1 MSRPDTITLITVFSP
16 MEVIFVMDVKELI
29 RSGRLSEARKQ
40 LVEEV
45 KSSPADVSKR
55 TLLFQVLALCGEW
68 DKADRHL
75 DVIVAQDA
83 STETG
88 VQVYKNLIHAEKE
101 RIEVFKRTR
110 YPSLLTKAPS
120 YFEMYFAAWDKLLK
134 QDIEE
139 SQKLYDQIETLC
151 PPLSGTIN
159 GKSFSGFRDMDDLL
173 SLFIEVIVHERYV
186 WIPCESLREL
196 SIAPPKTLFDLLWIT
211 VHITTWEGLSLNCY
225 MPVLYPESFLHE
237 DERVKLGR
245 MTDWIPLGGPF
256 YRGRGQHVF
265 QVGEAELALLE
276 IRELVFELSANE
288 MANETTNETVNETK
302 NETVNETKNETVNE
316 NDKGNDK

>member
-1 MSRPDTITLITVFSP
+1 
-16 MEVIFVMDVKELI
+16 MEVLLIMDVKELI
-29 RSGRLSEARKQ
+29 RSGRLSDARKQ

-45 KSSPADVSKR
+45 KSSPADVGKR

-75 DVIVAQDA
+75 DAIVVQDA

-101 RIEVFKRTR
+101 RIEVFKRMR

-120 YFEMYFAAWDKLLK
+120 YFEMYFAAWDALLK
-134 QDIEE
+134 KDIEGA
-139 SQKLYDQIETLC
+139 QKLYDQIEVS
-151 PPLSGTIN
+151 PLSGTIN
-159 GKSFSGFRDMDDLL
+159 GKTFSGFSDMDSLL

-196 SIAPPKTLFDLLWIT
+196 SITPPKSLFDLLWTT
-211 VHITTWEGLSLNCY
+211 VHITTWEGLNLNCY

-237 DERVKLGR
+237 DERIKMGR

-256 YRGRGQHVF
+256 YRGSGQHVF
-265 QVGEAELALLE
+265 QVGEEEMALLE
-276 IRELVFELSANE
+276 IRDVVFEFSIKANNT
-288 MANETTNETVNETK
+288 ANDKANDTVNSTASDTPD
-302 NETVNETKNETVNE
+302 NTVNNTASNTPNDTP